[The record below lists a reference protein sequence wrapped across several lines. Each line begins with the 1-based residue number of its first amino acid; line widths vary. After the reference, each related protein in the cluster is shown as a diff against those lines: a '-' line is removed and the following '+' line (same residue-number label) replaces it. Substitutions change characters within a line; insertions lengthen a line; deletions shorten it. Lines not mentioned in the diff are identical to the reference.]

1 MKIKIVEDKKDLLI
15 IEIEGARHT
24 IPGLI
29 REALLEDGA
38 VDLAAYEKKH
48 PMLGNPKVIIKAKD
62 PRKALLSAIKRAE
75 DAVKEFEDEFRK
87 QAK

>member
-1 MKIKIVEDKKDLLI
+1 MKINVIEEKKDILI

-24 IPGLI
+24 IPNLI
-29 REALLEDGA
+29 REALWEDNS

-62 PRKALLSAIKRAE
+62 PRKALLTAIKRTE
-75 DAVKEFEDEFRK
+75 EAVKEFEEEFKK
-87 QAK
+87 QVK